1 MLKTKYG
8 MKTIIYFKLL
18 TLCDTKLFGAAN
30 YKFAIES
37 VVEGDILS

>member
-1 MLKTKYG
+1 

-18 TLCDTKLFGAAN
+18 TVCDTRFLGAAN

-37 VVEGDILS
+37 VIERDNFPK